1 MRRSVKI
8 HDREGSDREG
18 LWKIIKKVRRFA
30 SLLRDA
36 VPVSQLV
43 CNCQFV
49 VFRPAWRPSSSTP
62 PRAKGKARAVEE
74 PEEEWRNLAGGE
86 AEAGSPPITAQMPS
100 NERRRVLCPG
110 PVPHRRLHSFA
121 GGEAEAGSPPITA
134 QMPSNE
140 RRRVLCPGPV
150 PHRRLH
156 SCQLP
161 PS

>member
-1 MRRSVKI
+1 M
-8 HDREGSDREG
+8 
-18 LWKIIKKVRRFA
+18 A
-30 SLLRDA
+30 A
-36 VPVSQLV
+36 LV
-43 CNCQFV
+43 FH
-49 VFRPAWRPSSSTP
+49 P

-86 AEAGSPPITAQMPS
+86 AEARSPPITAQMPS

-121 GGEAEAGSPPITA
+121 GGEAEAESPPITA

-161 PS
+161 PSWGPSSDASKGKERKGTKSSTAEPHRRA